1 MKKIKNKQLVKELE
15 ELKIKNK
22 FWYYL
27 KFNKMNNLT

>member
-27 KFNKMNNLT
+27 KFKYLIK